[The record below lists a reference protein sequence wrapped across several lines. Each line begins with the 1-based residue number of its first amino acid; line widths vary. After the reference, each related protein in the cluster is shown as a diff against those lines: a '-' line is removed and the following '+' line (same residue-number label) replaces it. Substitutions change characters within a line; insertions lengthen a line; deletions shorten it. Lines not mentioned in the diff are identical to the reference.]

1 MVYVHTSGCLSYLLA
16 APSVSGKVRMA
27 EGDTAASVGW
37 PGVVGSLLLCAD
49 AVQVVVASPCTPL
62 KKSYHKFTAPLFL
75 PPWSFYF
82 GVVPS
87 SGLSSAMLVMAP
99 LTAPTVVTTNQVA
112 GN

>member
-1 MVYVHTSGCLSYLLA
+1 MRHKLGVMSGGWEGTMVYVHTSGCLSYLLA

-62 KKSYHKFTAPLFL
+62 QE
-75 PPWSFYF
+75 
-82 GVVPS
+82 V
-87 SGLSSAMLVMAP
+87 LS
-99 LTAPTVVTTNQVA
+99 
-112 GN
+112 